1 MSMSTPAEIFGKI
14 AAAAEKD
21 PESVTDVDT
30 IYQFVVDGP
39 TGGTFVLNLKKGTTS
54 DFLSTDATD
63 DADITIKVTDE
74 DWSGMVSGA
83 INPMEAFM
91 GGKIKVEG
99 NMALAMN
106 LPKVLKL
113 AR

>member
-1 MSMSTPAEIFGKI
+1 MSTPAEIFGKI

-21 PESVTDVDT
+21 PESVTEVDT
-30 IYQFVVDGP
+30 IYQFEVDGDN
-39 TGGTFVLNLKKGTTS
+39 GGTFVLNLKKGVTE
-54 DFLSTDATD
+54 DFLSTEAH
-63 DADITIKVTDE
+63 ASPDITIKVTAD
-74 DWSGMVSGA
+74 DWTGMVSGK
-83 INPMEAFM
+83 INAMEAFM

>member
-1 MSMSTPAEIFGKI
+1 MTTPAEIFGKI

-21 PESVTDVDT
+21 PESVCEVDT
-30 IYQFVVDGP
+30 IYQFVVDGSQ
-39 TGGTFVLNLKKGTTS
+39 GGTFVLNLKKGTKS
-54 DFLSTDATD
+54 DFLSTQPASN
-63 DADITIKVTDE
+63 ADITIKVSDE
-74 DWSGMVSGA
+74 DWTNMVAGKL
-83 INPMEAFM
+83 NPMEAFM